1 MFLSVL
7 IALQQMPAGAPVGQ
21 PVRVT
26 LEPSTIAPGDAVHA
40 FVEVATAGH
49 LIVLRVTADGRAE
62 VVFPAD
68 PSEGTFVSAG
78 SYEIQPP
85 GRTSAFTANERAGG
99 GLVLAALA
107 LVPYEFGEFVRGGGW
122 DAVALASGTGS
133 DATGR
138 LLDVVQRM
146 LGPEYFHYDAAP
158 YTVAPYTTS
167 ESDVIGAA
175 YGGFGYG
182 GYAPCYGYGCYGF
195 TPWADRPCLS
205 GRFGCGY
212 QPAICDPFTGLWDCG
227 PAAAFCRGGA
237 DGVLCRRPSAVA
249 RYRRG
254 ELLGEVASTQPTHS
268 LSAVLNQSGRRKPSA
283 ETSIPSTG
291 ASRSTPLATGRKP
304 AASSATR
311 AAAFGAPKRTA
322 AGVGGARPTEG
333 RLPQR
338 VPWPGQV
345 LARGTKTA
353 APAVSPREARLKQ
366 SASRPP
372 LPARVPWPTG
382 VAARATKPA
391 AGAAGAAGAAS
402 APGLATATPRG
413 AVPAFAVPRTKDASA
428 VARGGAASGAAGSAR
443 SLAPSA
449 PARTA
454 SPAAGSSRAFGGAR
468 ATASAG
474 KGSSGGA
481 RASAPAR
488 AAPSGGGARAGG
500 GGGSGKH

>member
-1 MFLSVL
+1 MLLSVL

-21 PVRVT
+21 PVRLT
-26 LEPSTIAPGDAVHA
+26 LEPSTVASGDAVHV

-49 LIVLRVTADGRAE
+49 LIVLRIAADGRAE
-62 VVFPAD
+62 VVFPAE

-85 GRTSAFTANERAGG
+85 GRTSAFTANERPGG

-107 LVPYEFGEFVRGGGW
+107 LVPYEFSEFVRGGSW
-122 DAVALASGTGS
+122 DALALASGTGS

-167 ESDVIGAA
+167 ESDVMGAA
-175 YGGFGYG
+175 YGGFAGYG
-182 GYAPCYGYGCYGF
+182 GFAPCYGYGCYGF
-195 TPWADRPCLS
+195 APPVRPCLYS
-205 GRFGCGY
+205 RWGCGY

-227 PAAAFCRGGA
+227 PAAAFCRGSG
-237 DGVLCRRPSAVA
+237 DPWCRRPTAVA

-254 ELLGEVASTQPTHS
+254 ELLGDVASAQPTNG
-268 LSAVLNQSGRRKPSA
+268 LSAVLSQSGRRNPSA
-283 ETSIPSTG
+283 G
-291 ASRSTPLATGRKP
+291 ASLAPAGMSRSTPLATGRKP
-304 AASSATR
+304 VTSSAARATVPVATR
-311 AAAFGAPKRTA
+311 RAGASAP
-322 AGVGGARPTEG
+322 GARPVEG
-333 RLPQR
+333 RLPER

-382 VAARATKPA
+382 VVARSAKPA
-391 AGAAGAAGAAS
+391 VGAAS
-402 APGLATATPRG
+402 AAPGLATATPRG
-413 AVPAFAVPRTKDASA
+413 AVPAFAVPRTKDAGA
-428 VARGGAASGAAGSAR
+428 VARGGGASGVAASAR
-443 SLAPSA
+443 SLAPAA
-449 PARTA
+449 PGRTA
-454 SPAAGSSRAFGGAR
+454 SPATGSSRAFGGAR
-468 ATASAG
+468 AAGSAG

-481 RASAPAR
+481 RASAPAH

-500 GGGSGKH
+500 GSSGKH